1 MADPHSV
8 GERLRYVREQ
18 RGLSLERLAE
28 RAEVSKSFLSEV
40 ENDKSGISGERLLK
54 VANVLGAS
62 LDYLLRGQRT
72 PGMEEPRSIE
82 VPQELGELAEDL
94 QLTYSQTVAL
104 LEVNRSLVARRRRT
118 GQPHM
123 AKDDWGR
130 LYEGLKPFLEGN
142 H

>member
-1 MADPHSV
+1 MAEPQSV

-18 RGLSLERLAE
+18 QGLSLDRLAE
-28 RAEVSKSFLSEV
+28 RAEISKGFLSEV

-62 LDYLLRGQRT
+62 LDYLLRGERT

-82 VPQELGELAEDL
+82 IPRELGELAEDL
-94 QLTYSQTVAL
+94 QLTYGQTIAL
-104 LEVNRSLVARRRRT
+104 LGVNQSLVARRRRA

-123 AKDDWGR
+123 SKDDWEK
-130 LYEGLKPFLEGN
+130 LYDGIKPFLEDKS
-142 H
+142 